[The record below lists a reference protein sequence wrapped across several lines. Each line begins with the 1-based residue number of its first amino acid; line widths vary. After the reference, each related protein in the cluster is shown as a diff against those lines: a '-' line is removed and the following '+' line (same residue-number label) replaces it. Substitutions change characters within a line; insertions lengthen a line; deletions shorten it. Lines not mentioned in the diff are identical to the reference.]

1 MKLLKKR
8 VLKRTVSFFNCKAA
22 NKHNAFEISD
32 NRWQKTAAEDG
43 TTSVFL
49 KQEL

>member
-22 NKHNAFEISD
+22 NKHNALEIFN
-32 NRWQKTAAEDG
+32 NRPQKTAAEDG
-43 TTSVFL
+43 KTSVFL
-49 KQEL
+49 KREL